1 MAWLRSW
8 RWRYLTQRLNKRRV
22 MIDDVLLRV
31 ARDEEVQ
38 RHQVAAL
45 VGVDPRWPDLHVAVQ
60 IQRQETRLERIALAD
75 AVGDATCRCIQ
86 PINHEMNPET
96 LRDAVS
102 ELPPDGATLLS
113 FPLTTDCICSTAAS
127 IDWSGEQA
135 AKLPWRERAGVVS
148 NAIYEHSRST

>member
-45 VGVDPRWPDLHVAVQ
+45 VGVDPR
-60 IQRQETRLERIALAD
+60 
-75 AVGDATCRCIQ
+75 
-86 PINHEMNPET
+86 
-96 LRDAVS
+96 
-102 ELPPDGATLLS
+102 
-113 FPLTTDCICSTAAS
+113 
-127 IDWSGEQA
+127 
-135 AKLPWRERAGVVS
+135 
-148 NAIYEHSRST
+148 